1 MEIIETPIKD
11 LIIIKPRVFADA
23 RGFFYESYNEK
34 AYREAGIDLHFCQD
48 NKSKSSYGVVR
59 GLHYQLNPQS
69 QSKLVSA
76 VQGAVWD
83 VAVDLRKESPTFGQ
97 WYVVELTEDNHL
109 QFLIPQGF
117 AHGFSVLTETAVFAY
132 KCDNLY
138 SPTLERGIMYNDPTL
153 AVDWK
158 IPADK
163 AIISDK
169 DLKHPLFKDAENN
182 F

>member
-23 RGFFYESYNEK
+23 RGFFCETYNK
-34 AYREAGIDLHFCQD
+34 RTFHQAGIDLEFCQD
-48 NKSKSSYGVVR
+48 NQSKSSYGVIR

-69 QSKLVSA
+69 QSKLVSV

-83 VAVDLRKESPTFGQ
+83 VAVDLRKDSPTFGQ
-97 WYVVELTEDNHL
+97 WYGIELTEENHL

-117 AHGFSVLTETAVFAY
+117 AHGFSVISETAVFSY
-132 KCDNLY
+132 KCDNFY
-138 SPTLERGIMYNDPTL
+138 SPTLERGLMYNDPAL
-153 AVDWK
+153 GIDWK

-163 AIISDK
+163 AIVSDK
-169 DLKHPLFKDAENN
+169 DMKHPLFKDAEMN